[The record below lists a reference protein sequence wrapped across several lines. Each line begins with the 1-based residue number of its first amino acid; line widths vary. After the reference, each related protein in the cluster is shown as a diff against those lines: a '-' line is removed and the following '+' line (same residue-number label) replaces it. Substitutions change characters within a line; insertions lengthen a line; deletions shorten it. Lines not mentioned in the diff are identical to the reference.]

1 MKFVLDPSVF
11 SGALINAG
19 AISHKRA
26 DAPLYVRKAE
36 VAKET
41 VMPWLFAL
49 RGRPCHPV
57 ELLESEDAGMSVY
70 IRSPMEWGWDQL
82 RALTSRRQ
90 REEAAAGKAAAFAP
104 PEVRRIA
111 MADVWDALRKGIEDF
126 ADHRTDVIFLCL
138 IYPIAGL
145 LLSRLAFGEGA
156 LQLLFPLGAGFALI
170 GPFAAVGLM
179 EMSRLRERGEES
191 GWQDAFA
198 VLKAPNLGA
207 IVVFGLMLAVM
218 FLLWLAAAA
227 EIYELTLGPGRPA
240 SLSAFLHDVFRTP
253 AGWTMI
259 GVGMGVGFIFAL
271 IVLVCSVVAFPL
283 LLDRDADVGTA
294 LFTSLRASLR
304 NPIPVGLWGLIVAVG
319 LLLGSIPFFVG
330 LAVVMPVLGHAS
342 WHLYRKLVV
351 PPPSGEVSA
360 VGKLTPEEQTV

>member
-1 MKFVLDPSVF
+1 
-11 SGALINAG
+11 
-19 AISHKRA
+19 
-26 DAPLYVRKAE
+26 
-36 VAKET
+36 
-41 VMPWLFAL
+41 
-49 RGRPCHPV
+49 
-57 ELLESEDAGMSVY
+57 MSVY
-70 IRSPMEWGWDQL
+70 IRSPVEWGWDQL
-82 RALTSRRQ
+82 RALTRRKQ
-90 REEAAAGKAAAFAP
+90 RKEIAAGRAAAFAP
-104 PEVRRIA
+104 PEVRRITF
-111 MADVWDALRKGIEDF
+111 ADVWQALREGIEDF

-145 LLSRLAFGEGA
+145 LLARLALGQGA
-156 LQLLFPLGAGFALI
+156 WQLLFPLGAGFALI
-170 GPFAAVGLM
+170 GPFAGVGLM
-179 EMSRLRERGEES
+179 EMSRLRERGEDS

-207 IVVFGLMLAVM
+207 IVVYGLMLAVI

-227 EIYELTLGPGRPA
+227 EIYQLTLGPGRPA
-240 SLSAFLHDVFRTP
+240 SLSAFLHDVFRTS

-283 LLDRDADVGTA
+283 LLDRNADVGTA
-294 LFTSLRASLR
+294 LFTSLRASFR
-304 NPIPVGLWGLIVAVG
+304 NPLPVGLWGLIVAVG

-351 PPPSGEVSA
+351 PLPSGQVSPA
-360 VGKLTPEEQTV
+360 GKPVPEEQTV